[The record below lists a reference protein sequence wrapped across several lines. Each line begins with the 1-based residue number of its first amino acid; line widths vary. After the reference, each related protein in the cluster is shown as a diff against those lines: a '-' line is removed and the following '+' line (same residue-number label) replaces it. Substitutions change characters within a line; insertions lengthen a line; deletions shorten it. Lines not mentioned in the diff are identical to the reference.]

1 LRINLHYTSIFR
13 INDLTTKWDVL
24 FKIQKSDWKKENISL
39 KKLLIFI
46 LLRSFDI
53 NNPILKKC
61 QNVTFLETVFF
72 LRKYRKLKNQN
83 YYD

>member
-1 LRINLHYTSIFR
+1 MSHLKFGYLIE
-13 INDLTTKWDVL
+13 
-24 FKIQKSDWKKENISL
+24 KENISL

-46 LLRSFDI
+46 LLRNFDLQQSFSE
-53 NNPILKKC
+53 KKC